1 MQEIQKVALPL
12 ITDEGT
18 STIRLIVH
26 VRERERILN
35 LVSVLMR
42 KQELVRPQSELSD
55 LWLNSLKQDC

>member
-18 STIRLIVH
+18 NTIRLIVH